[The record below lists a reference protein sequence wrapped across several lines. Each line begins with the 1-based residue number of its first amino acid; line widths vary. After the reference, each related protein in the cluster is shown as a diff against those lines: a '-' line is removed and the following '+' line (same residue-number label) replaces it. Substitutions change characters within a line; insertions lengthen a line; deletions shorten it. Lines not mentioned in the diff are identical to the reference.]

1 METSLAEDVKKPTRT
16 LSPDSFFFMSPYRS
30 FTTSGCFRRFSQ
42 PAVGGDALN
51 GEFAEVSEKALKSLK
66 IKGGAVVTGVH
77 EGGLLDKAGIR
88 RGSVITRINNS
99 TISSVN
105 DLNRI
110 TSAIESIEWINPDGT
125 RDRLLIMPK

>member
-1 METSLAEDVKKPTRT
+1 M
-16 LSPDSFFFMSPYRS
+16 
-30 FTTSGCFRRFSQ
+30 
-42 PAVGGDALN
+42 
-51 GEFAEVSEKALKSLK
+51 
-66 IKGGAVVTGVH
+66 
-77 EGGLLDKAGIR
+77 LDKAGIR

>member
-1 METSLAEDVKKPTRT
+1 ML
-16 LSPDSFFFMSPYRS
+16 FRS
-30 FTTSGCFRRFSQ
+30 
-42 PAVGGDALN
+42 
-51 GEFAEVSEKALKSLK
+51 
-66 IKGGAVVTGVH
+66 AVVTGVH